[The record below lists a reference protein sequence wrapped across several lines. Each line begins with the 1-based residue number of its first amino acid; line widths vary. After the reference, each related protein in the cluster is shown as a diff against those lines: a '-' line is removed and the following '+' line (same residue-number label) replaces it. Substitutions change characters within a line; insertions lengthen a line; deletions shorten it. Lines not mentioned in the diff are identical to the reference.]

1 MSYFIQKIDSIV
13 GVDMNRLFGMDG
25 VISYHNE
32 IYINQK
38 KGVICRMGMNRTD
51 RWQLGSF
58 ILNQIKMK
66 DVKKKKRLGQIFLF

>member
-1 MSYFIQKIDSIV
+1 
-13 GVDMNRLFGMDG
+13 MNRLFGMDG

-38 KGVICRMGMNRTD
+38 KGIICRMGMNRTD

-66 DVKKKKRLGQIFLF
+66 DVKKKNRLGQIFFILIYIYFCNRVKSMKV